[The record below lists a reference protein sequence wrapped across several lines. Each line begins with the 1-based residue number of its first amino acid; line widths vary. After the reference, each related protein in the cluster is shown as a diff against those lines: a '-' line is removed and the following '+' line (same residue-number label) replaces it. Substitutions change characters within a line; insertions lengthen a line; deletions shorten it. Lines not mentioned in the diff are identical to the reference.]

1 MENNVG
7 AIWPLPLPFGWHIEL
22 TFQQRGGNEETSMK
36 RWLIVVNIFQAIVK
50 CRQENWCRL
59 QGAERDEGSIDGS
72 VL

>member
-1 MENNVG
+1 MLEPSGPSLFPSDDILNLHFSREV
-7 AIWPLPLPFGWHIEL
+7 
-22 TFQQRGGNEETSMK
+22 GNEETSMK